1 MIEGGWSFVWTAYA
15 LTMGALALLALVV
28 VLRLR
33 HWAKRARELDRP

>member
-15 LTMGALALLALVV
+15 LTLTALAILALVV

-33 HWAKRARELDRP
+33 HWARRAKELDRR